1 MSVGVRGP
9 TNLIC
14 GDGELCSWNEDGVV
28 MKTSHDVYVVRVVG
42 VE

>member
-1 MSVGVRGP
+1 MSVELRGP

-14 GDGELCSWNEDGVV
+14 GDV
-28 MKTSHDVYVVRVVG
+28 MRISYDVFVMRVVG

>member
-14 GDGELCSWNEDGVV
+14 GDGERHSWSEDGDV
-28 MKTSHDVYVVRVVG
+28 MRISYNVFVVRVVG
-42 VE
+42 NG